1 MKVIFLIFTL
11 FLLFSLTGI
20 CSGQPTIAASEVRL
34 AHTGEPM
41 PFSTITGTFRFLAG
55 GSDVNGNIQATPS
68 DGVFLGCTA
77 YGNPCF
83 PGGTIRVLDTF
94 TGRNPFRQG
103 TDPVIVNGT
112 TYPTVFY
119 RGELTLNGGTVRIPH
134 YYAKRK
140 KIKLT
145 LRASL
150 SGSIGAYTNPTFS
163 TVLFFVNVNLTGT
176 VTIEMWRRQ
185 KDVALGYDVTSVV
198 YNFPPPGN

>member
-1 MKVIFLIFTL
+1 MKVLFLIFIT
-11 FLLFSLTGI
+11 FLLFSLVST
-20 CSGQPTIAASEVRL
+20 CPGQPTVNAGEVRL
-34 AHTGEPM
+34 EHTGEPM
-41 PFSTITGTFRFLAG
+41 PFTTLTGTFRFLADG
-55 GSDVNGNIQATPS
+55 TDVNGRIQASTS

-77 YGNPCF
+77 YANPCF
-83 PGGTIRVLDTF
+83 PGGTIRILDDF
-94 TGRNPFRQG
+94 TGDNPFRQG

-119 RGELTLNGGTVRIPH
+119 RGRLTLNGGTVRIPH

-150 SGSIGAYTNPTFS
+150 TGSIGAYPNAGFS
-163 TVLFFVNVNLTGT
+163 TLLFSVNVNLTGT

-185 KDVALGYDVTSVV
+185 KNVAPGYDVTSVV
-198 YNFPPPGN
+198 YNFPTH

>member
-1 MKVIFLIFTL
+1 MKVIFLIFAT
-11 FLLFSLTGI
+11 FLLFFPVST
-20 CSGQPTIAASEVRL
+20 CPGQPSVNASEVRL
-34 AHTGEPM
+34 EHTGEPM
-41 PFSTITGTFRFLAG
+41 PFTTLTGTFRFLADG
-55 GSDVNGNIQATPS
+55 TDVNGRIQANS
-68 DGVFLGCTA
+68 GDGVFLGCTF

-83 PGGTIRVLDTF
+83 PGGTIRVLDDF
-94 TGRNPFRQG
+94 TGLNPFRQG

-119 RGELTLNGGTVRIPH
+119 RGRLTLNAGTVRIPH

-150 SGSIGAYTNPTFS
+150 TGSIGAYTNPGFS
-163 TVLFFVNVNLTGT
+163 TVLFFVNVNLTGM

-185 KDVALGYDVTSVV
+185 DDVARGYDVTSVV
-198 YNFPPPGN
+198 YNFPPQ